1 MIKVIVVDDE
11 VLSLENTQH
20 LLSGCSFIDVV
31 GLYQKPL
38 AALEEM
44 KSLSPDVLISDISM
58 PEMDGIQF
66 AQKALDISPKIRV
79 VFMTAYDSF
88 ALKAFEIG
96 AFDYI
101 MKPIT
106 KDRLK
111 KLLIRIYNDCKA
123 KKAVKASNSV
133 QTENQMKNFISVSK
147 ADSIIVI
154 NKSEIMYCCANNK
167 KTYVYI
173 KDGCYE
179 CRYTLEQL
187 ENVLDKEIFLRC
199 HRSHI
204 VNLQYIREISPMF
217 NQTYIIKLKN
227 SRAEIPVSRNYAVRM
242 KDFLRL

>member
-1 MIKVIVVDDE
+1 MIKVVVVDDE
-11 VLSLENTQH
+11 LLSLEYTQH
-20 LLSGCSFIDVV
+20 LLRECNFINVV

-38 AALEEM
+38 LALE
-44 KSLSPDVLISDISM
+44 KIRDLSPDVLISDISM
-58 PEMDGIQF
+58 PEIDGIQF
-66 AQKALDISPKIRV
+66 AQRALDILPNMRV

-101 MKPIT
+101 MKPVS
-106 KDRLK
+106 KDRLQSLILRISRDFATK
-111 KLLIRIYNDCKA
+111 KDSQANN
-123 KKAVKASNSV
+123 VHP
-133 QTENQMKNFISVSK
+133 ENKMKNFISISK
-147 ADSIIVI
+147 SDSIVVI
-154 NKSEIMYCCANNK
+154 NKAEIMYCCANNK

-173 KDGCYE
+173 QDGCYE

-187 ENVLDKEIFLRC
+187 ENVLDKETFLRC
-199 HRSHI
+199 HRSYI

-242 KDFLRL
+242 KDLLSL